1 MEEFKTTVIS
11 YSKDGK
17 PKKDPVFEDSKTSA
31 IKQIL
36 LNQAD
41 DTILKTDD
49 SLPTAQI
56 QITQKISKTKK
67 QGIEANPQF
76 ARIPKFYKKEL
87 HRHYLLVWLW
97 VVLTALC
104 VALESWALYAIIDNP
119 TVNNWTALTLIPGL
133 GLCVAFLI
141 LYANKY
147 VNYKNEAAHVN
158 FEGKPVTICVR
169 KLYIRLKTAHINV
182 NWFCGLF
189 YVLGLFDIAACFLT
203 AGFLTSSPEFNTW
216 GILDPNVNTKLWEY
230 GGYAMMIAAIV
241 GIVTVFVSFFMHIFL
256 LVTNHARAGKI
267 DSYYSVQIV
276 SDEELKE
283 IKKHKNKRDMIIFFA
298 IVMVLVLVGLLIY
311 RIVKS
316 KKVQNNVTI
325 TNV

>member
-11 YSKDGK
+11 YNKGGK
-17 PKKDPVFEDSKTSA
+17 PKPEPVFEDSKTVA
-31 IKQIL
+31 IKKIL

-41 DTILKTDD
+41 DTILKPEV
-49 SLPTAQI
+49 SLPTTQI
-56 QITQKISKTKK
+56 QITQKIPNTKVK
-67 QGIEANPQF
+67 GIEANPK
-76 ARIPKFYKKEL
+76 ASLIPKFYKKEL
-87 HRHYLLVWLW
+87 HRHYMLVWLW
-97 VVLTALC
+97 VALTIACLG
-104 VALESWALYAIIDNP
+104 LESWALYEIIVAPN
-119 TVNNWTALTLIPGL
+119 VSNWVALTLIPAL
-133 GLCVAFLI
+133 GLCIAFLI

-147 VNYKNEAAHVN
+147 INYRNEARHVD

-189 YVLGLFDIAACFLT
+189 YVLGLFDVAACFLT
-203 AGFLTSSPEFNTW
+203 AGFLTNKW
-216 GILDPNVNTKLWEY
+216 GILDPTVNEKLQEY
-230 GGYAMMIAAIV
+230 GGYAIMIAAIV
-241 GIVTVFVSFFMHIFL
+241 GIVVIFISFFMHIFL

-283 IKKHKNKRDMIIFFA
+283 IKKHKNKRNMIIFFA

-311 RIVKS
+311 KIVKS